1 MPYTAKHRY
10 APISARK
17 ARLVVDTIRG
27 LPVQK
32 ALDVLEFQP
41 QRAAQLTRLV
51 VRSALSNA
59 DEQEADVDE
68 LVVSEARVDAGPMA
82 KRVWAR
88 GRGRADILRH
98 RTCHIIITLDQASA
112 L

>member
-17 ARLVVDTIRG
+17 ARLVVDMIRG
-27 LPVQK
+27 LPVQR

-41 QRAAQLTRLV
+41 QRAAHLTRLV

-68 LVVSEARVDAGPMA
+68 LVVAEARVDEGPTA

-88 GRGRADILRH
+88 GRGRADVLRH
-98 RTCHIIITLDQASA
+98 RTCHIIVTLDAA
-112 L
+112 GTR